1 MRQELVRAVRRV
13 AQAGLNHGATG
24 NLSLRTGTGMLIT
37 PTAVPWDQ
45 LGEADLVDLSLEGEA
60 APGQGRPSSEWRL
73 HAGIY
78 RARPDAAAV
87 VHAHPPF
94 ATTFACLREP
104 IPAVHYMIA
113 VTGGPE
119 VRCSEYATF
128 GTDALSVAALAAL
141 GTSRAC
147 LLANHGLV
155 TVGGTLEEAVMV
167 AEEVEVVAEY
177 CWRGR
182 AIGTPV
188 VLGEAEMAEALAGC
202 WRYGRYRR

>member
-1 MRQELVRAVRRV
+1 MREGLIQAVRRL

-24 NLSLRTGTGMLIT
+24 NLSVRTDAGWLIT
-37 PTAVPWDQ
+37 PTALHWERLVA
-45 LGEADLVDLSLEGEA
+45 ADLVELSQDGVVIGGGE
-60 APGQGRPSSEWRL
+60 PSSEWRL
-73 HAGIY
+73 HAAIY
-78 RARPDAAAV
+78 RHRPDAGAV

-113 VTGGPE
+113 VTGESE

-128 GTDALSVAALAAL
+128 GTEALSGVTLAAL
-141 GTSRAC
+141 GASRAC

-155 TVGGTLEEAVMV
+155 TVGGTLDEAVMV
-167 AEEVEVVAEY
+167 AEEVEAVAEY

-188 VLGEAEMAEALAGC
+188 VLGEAEMAEALR
-202 WRYGRYRR
+202 RYGRYRR